1 MTSPFLPRRLS
12 FCQRARAGAI
22 AVGGYPIIATLG
34 YTLRWTVEGLEHE
47 EAVRISGRQPVFAFW
62 HGRILLGTYFYRHRG
77 IVVMTSENFDGEWI
91 ARTITK
97 FGYQAARGSS
107 SRGGRRALARMRRV
121 ALDGAPTA
129 FTVDGPRG
137 PAQCVQPGA
146 VWLASLTGNPVVPF
160 HAETDRYWTARS
172 WDATQVPKPF
182 ARVAMVIGEPID
194 VPQERDPDCLEE
206 KRVELEHSLHR
217 LANRARQVLGTCRDD
232 STAFDQ

>member
-1 MTSPFLPRRLS
+1 VTSSSLSRRLS
-12 FCQRARAGAI
+12 FYQRARAGAI
-22 AVGGYPIIATLG
+22 AAGGYPIIATLG
-34 YTLRWTVEGLEHE
+34 RTLRWTVEGQEHE
-47 EAVRISGRQPVFAFW
+47 ERVRTSGRQPVFAFW
-62 HGRILLGTYFYRHRG
+62 HGRILLGTYFYRRRG

-91 ARTITK
+91 ARIIER

-107 SRGGRRALARMRRV
+107 SRGGHRALARMRSV

-146 VWLASLTGNPVVPF
+146 VWLASLTGNPVIPF

-194 VPQERDPDCLEE
+194 VPNRSDPDRLEE
-206 KRVELEHSLHR
+206 KRVELEDSLYR
-217 LANRARQVLGTCRDD
+217 LSKRARQILGARR
-232 STAFDQ
+232 

>member
-1 MTSPFLPRRLS
+1 
-12 FCQRARAGAI
+12 
-22 AVGGYPIIATLG
+22 
-34 YTLRWTVEGLEHE
+34 
-47 EAVRISGRQPVFAFW
+47 
-62 HGRILLGTYFYRHRG
+62 
-77 IVVMTSENFDGEWI
+77 MTSENFDGEWI
-91 ARTITK
+91 ARIIER

-107 SRGGRRALARMRRV
+107 SRGGHRALARMRSV

-146 VWLASLTGNPVVPF
+146 VWLASLTGNPVIPF

-194 VPQERDPDCLEE
+194 VPNRSDPNRLEE
-206 KRVELEHSLHR
+206 KRVELEDSLYR
-217 LANRARQVLGTCRDD
+217 LSKRARQILGARR
-232 STAFDQ
+232 

>member
-1 MTSPFLPRRLS
+1 MTSSALSRRLS

-22 AVGGYPIIATLG
+22 AAGSYPIIATLG
-34 YTLRWTVEGLEHE
+34 RTLRWTVEGQEHE
-47 EAVRISGRQPVFAFW
+47 ERVRTSGRQPVFAFW
-62 HGRILLGTYFYRHRG
+62 HGRILLGTYFYRRRG

-91 ARTITK
+91 ARIIER

-107 SRGGRRALARMRRV
+107 SRGGHRALARMRSV

-146 VWLASLTGNPVVPF
+146 VWLASLTGNPVIPF

-194 VPQERDPDCLEE
+194 VPNRSDPNRLEE
-206 KRVELEHSLHR
+206 KRVELEDSLYR
-217 LANRARQVLGTCRDD
+217 LSKRARQILGARR
-232 STAFDQ
+232 